1 MQRSAKWT
9 LFALI
14 VVCTLPVVAS
24 YITFYFWKPS
34 DTVNYGEL
42 LDPIE
47 LPEGRGEGLAGQ
59 PAIDLSA
66 IKGQWT
72 LAYSGEG
79 ACGDS
84 CARSLYAMR
93 QAWLAQ
99 GEEMRRL
106 GRLWLVTDGVEPGA
120 ETLAEQRDLRVARA
134 VPEWLAVMPQAAS
147 HLYLIDPLGNAMMRF
162 PADPDIKAVIKD
174 LRRLLK
180 YSGLGRQ

>member
-24 YITFYFWKPS
+24 YVTFYFWQPD

-42 LDPIE
+42 LEPTP
-47 LPEGRGEGLAGQ
+47 LPEGSAKGLAGQ
-59 PAIDLSA
+59 QDVGLATFRD
-66 IKGQWT
+66 QWT
-72 LAYSGEG
+72 LVYSGEG
-79 ACGDS
+79 ACGDD
-84 CARSLYAMR
+84 CVRSLYAMR

-106 GRLWLVTDGVEPGA
+106 GRLWLVTDGVEPAA
-120 ETLAEQRDLRVARA
+120 ETLAEQRDLRVVRA
-134 VPEWLAVMPQAAS
+134 VPEWLAAMPQASS
-147 HLYLIDPLGNAMMRF
+147 HLYLVDPLGNAMMRF

-180 YSGLGRQ
+180 YSGLGR